1 MPAAW
6 DRLADA
12 TQPVAGA
19 TLPLSV
25 ITFGEVHSEE
35 LVALTP
41 LVAKIEQLVLDV
53 PPRDPVAKHRAEF
66 NRAIDAATSDWVL
79 IVRERE
85 TVDEALAKE
94 IVEAASSGKAR
105 GFRIRSTPFY
115 SGAPLK
121 IGVAEGGELRLFHR
135 RYYLRYAD
143 KGEWKEPTVQGSVVR
158 LANAFRSVT
167 FTTPEEHRQHL
178 AGKAAPHS
186 KLRRLLLFASY
197 VLAVRT
203 LDRTTLRYLWIEA
216 GFDTAAAL

>member
-1 MPAAW
+1 MPVAW

-12 TQPVAGA
+12 KQPVPGA
-19 TLPLSV
+19 MLPLSV

-53 PPRDPVAKHRAEF
+53 PPRDAVAKHRAEF

-85 TVDEALAKE
+85 TIDEALAKE
-94 IVEAASSGKAR
+94 IVEAASGGKAR

-115 SGAPLK
+115 AGAPLK
-121 IGVAEGGELRLFHR
+121 IGVDEGGELRLFHR

-143 KGEWKEPTVQGSVVR
+143 KGEWKEPMVQGSVVR
-158 LANAFRSVT
+158 LAHAFRSVT
-167 FTTPEEHRQHL
+167 FATPAEHREHL
-178 AGKAAPHS
+178 AAKAAPHS
-186 KLRRLLLFASY
+186 ALRRALLFASY
-197 VLAVRT
+197 VLSVRT
-203 LDRTTLRYLWIEA
+203 LDRNTLRYLWIEA